1 MRRPDGEYCQE
12 LDNKNWIIGEGEV
25 MEVVTI
31 NFKVLKS
38 TKT

>member
-1 MRRPDGEYCQE
+1 MV
-12 LDNKNWIIGEGEV
+12 NIAKNWIIGEGEV
-25 MEVVTI
+25 MKVVTI